1 MYQTFT
7 VLDGILSED
16 GHVVCKIMAHKC
28 VISGGTL
35 TPNARIFRSITLKR
49 SMPSPG
55 IEGPA
60 NQQSIDSLKTSLLA
74 YGNTQHLAKALKR

>member
-49 SMPSPG
+49 SMPSLG

-60 NQQSIDSLKTSLLA
+60 NHFNTATVSKHHYLLS
-74 YGNTQHLAKALKR
+74 NSQH